1 MTLRE
6 LDTESEITEAQK
18 PMKARRASHTIRGC
32 LGGSSM
38 FSDRKLYYHHSK
50 LALGS

>member
-6 LDTESEITEAQK
+6 LETLSDMMEAQK

-38 FSDRKLYYHHSK
+38 FSDRKLYYHRP
-50 LALGS
+50 